1 MSIRDRWHLARPEP
15 GAGKCGKHKKVPG
28 AEHEQ
33 GLQWQVVGTDDHGR
47 VVKFNVATKDE
58 ALTKDAELK
67 ASVRAGR
74 YVDERAGKIQ
84 LRARCELW
92 VSTRTGQDP
101 VTRERVETA
110 FRCHVYTDPER
121 PGWTPRGAI
130 AIGDTPIGLLARQPS
145 RLEAWLAS
153 LKLHGNTK
161 ALLFDLMS
169 AVFKQAVRDHI
180 IVENPFKDGIDRPK
194 QVKHEP
200 EAWTA
205 ETVDA
210 VAAQL
215 PGHLR
220 AMPLLAAACGHRQ
233 GEVFA
238 VSVADL
244 GDLRRMCRVDV
255 QLKLVGNRP
264 VFAPIKNDHRRV
276 VPVAEWVRDA
286 LGEHLRDYPPVAV
299 TLPWLRDDGTLG
311 KPVTRRLVFTRPD
324 GQPLTRNSFNPMWR
338 RAWSAAGVEPAEQ
351 VNGFHVCRHSA
362 AAVWLSGG
370 LNIAK
375 VARNLG
381 DSVAV
386 VSKTYAH
393 FLPGDDDRARAI
405 MDEHFSAL
413 AERRNT
419 LTTPLVTE
427 EQA

>member
-15 GAGKCGKHKKVPG
+15 GERKCGSHRKVPS

-33 GLQWQVVGTDDHGR
+33 GLQWQVVGTDDHGKT
-47 VVKFNVATKDE
+47 VKFNVATKDE
-58 ALTKDAELK
+58 AATKDAELK
-67 ASVRAGR
+67 ASVKAHR
-74 YVDERAGKIQ
+74 YVDERAGRTP

-92 VSTRTGQDP
+92 VSTREHDP
-101 VTRERVETA
+101 TTRERVETA
-110 FRCHVYTDPER
+110 FRCHVYEDPQR
-121 PGWTPRGAI
+121 PGFTPRGAV
-130 AIGDTPIGLLARQPS
+130 AIGDMPIGLLARRPS
-145 RLEAWLAS
+145 TLEAWLKS
-153 LKLHGNTK
+153 LRLHGNTK

-180 IVENPFKDGIDRPK
+180 IVDNPFKDGIDRPK
-194 QVKHEP
+194 AVKHEP
-200 EAWTA
+200 DAWPA
-205 ETVDA
+205 ELVAD
-210 VAAQL
+210 VAAGL
-215 PGHLR
+215 PPHLE

-233 GEVFA
+233 AEAFA
-238 VSVADL
+238 VSKADL
-244 GDLRRMCRVDV
+244 GPLLRTCRVDV

-264 VFAPIKNDHRRV
+264 VFAALKNDHVRT
-276 VPVAEWVRDA
+276 VPVAEAVRDLLA
-286 LGEHLRDYPPVAV
+286 EHLRLFPATPV
-299 TLPWLRDDGTLG
+299 TLPWLKQDGQMG
-311 KPVTRRLVFTRPD
+311 KPVTRLLVFTRPD

-338 RAWSAAGVEPAEQ
+338 RAWAAAGVEPAEQ

-362 AAVWLSGG
+362 AAAWLSGG

-393 FLPGDDDRARAI
+393 FLPADDDRARAI
-405 MDEHFSAL
+405 MDEHFSPL

-419 LTTPLVTE
+419 LKTPLTVE